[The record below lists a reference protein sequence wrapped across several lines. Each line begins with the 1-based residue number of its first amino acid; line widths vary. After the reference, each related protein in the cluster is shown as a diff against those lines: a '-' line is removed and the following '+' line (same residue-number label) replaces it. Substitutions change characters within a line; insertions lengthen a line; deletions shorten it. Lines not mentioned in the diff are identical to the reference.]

1 MINYLG
7 VSLFSAMLS
16 QESDSLI
23 IDPKRLAATKV
34 SISVP
39 VASAQTTGDKLTAE
53 LKGADWFD
61 AAKYPTMIIVSTKVE
76 PTVPRLLTSP
86 GI

>member
-1 MINYLG
+1 
-7 VSLFSAMLS
+7 
-16 QESDSLI
+16 
-23 IDPKRLAATKV
+23 
-34 SISVP
+34 VP